1 MVLST
6 SPVASY
12 SRSQVAGGEDPF
24 GLPWLDPCLQP
35 QQQPTAH
42 SVD

>member
-6 SPVASY
+6 SLAASY

-24 GLPWLDPCLQP
+24 GLPWLNPCLQP